1 MSFLYLS
8 DREAKPLATIPL
20 TREAWLLFAVDAVAP
35 IFKEKGFQVPR
46 VRVSCAIPSTS
57 VRGSAVGQC
66 WGRGMSEDG
75 VNEIFISPVYASS
88 VDVLDTLVHELVHAV
103 DDCEHRHGPEFK
115 KIALAVGLQG
125 KMREASA
132 GPELKARLTHLAQG
146 LEQTWGPYP
155 HAKLRVMRSI
165 FPAPKLS
172 PRAACPVCGFRVS
185 VLMKY
190 IDVGPPICPKIWCPW
205 SAKANGSLL
214 IKRTNRSNVSDFQ
227 GLWFAWA
234 TEDRAE

>member
-1 MSFLYLS
+1 
-8 DREAKPLATIPL
+8 LATIPL

-35 IFKEKGFQVPR
+35 IFQEKGFEVPR

-66 WGRGMSEDG
+66 WGRSMSEDG
-75 VNEIFISPVYASS
+75 VNEIFISPVYANS

-132 GPELKARLTHLAQG
+132 GPELKARLTQLAQR
-146 LEQTWGPYP
+146 LEQTMGALPACQVARD
-155 HAKLRVMRSI
+155 AKHFPRPETLAKGGLPGVRVPCLGAYEIHR
-165 FPAPKLS
+165 
-172 PRAACPVCGFRVS
+172 CGASHLPQRH
-185 VLMKY
+185 
-190 IDVGPPICPKIWCPW
+190 G
-205 SAKANGSLL
+205 ANGA
-214 IKRTNRSNVSDFQ
+214 Q
-227 GLWFAWA
+227 GQMGACRL
-234 TEDRAE
+234 EL

>member
-1 MSFLYLS
+1 MSFLYLFN
-8 DREAKPLATIPL
+8 REAQTLATIPL

-35 IFKEKGFQVPR
+35 IFQEKGYEVPR

-66 WGRGMSEDG
+66 WGRSMSEDG
-75 VNEIFISPVYASS
+75 VNEIFISPVYANS
-88 VDVLDTLVHELVHAV
+88 VDVLDTLVHELVNAV

-132 GPELKARLTHLAQG
+132 GPELKARLTQLAER
-146 LEQTWGPYP
+146 LEQSWGPYP

-165 FPAPKLS
+165 FPSPKLS

-190 IDVGPPICPKIWCPW
+190 IDFGPPICPKDMVPMERKGKWE
-205 SAKANGSLL
+205 L
-214 IKRTNRSNVSDFQ
+214 
-227 GLWFAWA
+227 
-234 TEDRAE
+234 AE

>member
-1 MSFLYLS
+1 M
-8 DREAKPLATIPL
+8 ATIPL

-35 IFKEKGFQVPR
+35 IFQEKGFWVPR

-57 VRGSAVGQC
+57 GRGSAVGQC
-66 WGRGMSEDG
+66 WGRSMSEDG
-75 VNEIFISPVYASS
+75 VNEIFISPVYANS
-88 VDVLDTLVHELVHAV
+88 VEVLDTLVHELVHAV

-132 GPELKARLTHLAQG
+132 GPELKARLTQLAQS
-146 LEQTWGPYP
+146 LEQSWGPYP
-155 HAKLRVMRSI
+155 HAKLKVMRSI
-165 FPAPKLS
+165 FPSPKLS

-190 IDVGPPICPKIWCPW
+190 IDFGPPICPKDMVPMER
-205 SAKANGSLL
+205 KG
-214 IKRTNRSNVSDFQ
+214 K
-227 GLWFAWA
+227 WA
-234 TEDRAE
+234 LAE